1 MAAVGP
7 LVGGWLATDVSWRW
21 AFWLNIPFGLLT
33 LLGIRKYLVETRD
46 PERQGRPD
54 VLGVPL
60 SALGIGGIVF
70 ALIEG
75 RTFGWWLQDSG
86 ALSPVPVS
94 LVLGATL
101 LAAFIVFERRRAA
114 AGKVVLI
121 DLGLLRIRSFRFGV
135 IAALVVAAGEF
146 GMLFTLPLLLQG
158 ALHRRRRARPG
169 HGHLP
174 RLGRDAPVG
183 RQHGRAFGRPPGSGA
198 RGRRDRPA

>member
-33 LLGIRKYLVETRD
+33 LVGIRKYLVETRD
-46 PERQGRPD
+46 PERKGRPD

-94 LVLGATL
+94 LVLGAAL
-101 LAAFIVFERRRAA
+101 VAAFIVLERRRAA
-114 AGKVVLI
+114 AA
-121 DLGLLRIRSFRFGV
+121 RSC
-135 IAALVVAAGEF
+135 
-146 GMLFTLPLLLQG
+146 
-158 ALHRRRRARPG
+158 
-169 HGHLP
+169 
-174 RLGRDAPVG
+174 
-183 RQHGRAFGRPPGSGA
+183 
-198 RGRRDRPA
+198 